1 MTRFTGQEVQTATE
15 VVRCAG
21 ELGGQ
26 GALRGHIQQAAAI
39 TSPAPNAA
47 VPPSP
52 PARSAQ
58 SVIDALSG
66 AGPLLRHIS
75 PSAAAAAAS
84 SLPPPT
90 AVGAIPGLGA
100 RAVPLSRPPASI
112 PAFGGGAGTGGGWLA
127 ANAARLSAG
136 IDALAATVGTAT
148 NALAAPA
155 TLSAQAVQGAAAAAT
170 PLAHVHPHP
179 PPPTPE
185 PPAARFADPGQV
197 QHEQAPQPPPSSDA
211 PPPRQTPP
219 SGDTPRAQQSP
230 PAQPS
235 TPTPAPVTLATT
247 GVTAPP
253 EPAPTPS
260 TGGGGVQM
268 LGFGPP
274 GLGPAPQAPP
284 LPLPRDPAPPVP
296 PPVPPI
302 EEMTKE
308 QALQAWEQLNNDKAN
323 YAARCDPRIVG
334 PLPPGPYSACMREF
348 GELNTRE
355 AALRA
360 RLGQFGISVAD
371 PSAPPPTQ
379 PNTPGAQ
386 PQQGAPGT
394 QEPPRA
400 TGESPPLIDEVP
412 LQTDLRQI
420 EEKYSQHAE
429 DFGVTDPR
437 GRAGFGNFDR
447 ALKQF
452 VDDPATMHIQGT
464 FRGQP
469 AILNYNPDSGL
480 CVIQKPDGTFISGW
494 KLSPEQTH
502 NVLTRGSL

>member
-1 MTRFTGQEVQTATE
+1 M
-15 VVRCAG
+15 
-21 ELGGQ
+21 
-26 GALRGHIQQAAAI
+26 
-39 TSPAPNAA
+39 
-47 VPPSP
+47 
-52 PARSAQ
+52 
-58 SVIDALSG
+58 IDALSG

-90 AVGAIPGLGA
+90 AVGAIPGIGA
-100 RAVPLSRPPASI
+100 RAVPLPPPPASL

-136 IDALAATVGTAT
+136 IDALAAPVGTAA
-148 NALAAPA
+148 NALATPA

-170 PLAHVHPHP
+170 PLAHVQPHP

-197 QHEQAPQPPPSSDA
+197 QHEQAPQPPPSSGA

-219 SGDTPRAQQSP
+219 SGDTPAAQQSP

-274 GLGPAPQAPP
+274 GLGPAPQAPS

-308 QALQAWEQLNNDKAN
+308 QALQAWDQLNNDKAD

-334 PLPPGPYSACMREF
+334 PLPPGPYSACMKEF

-360 RLGQFGISVAD
+360 RLAQLGIPITD
-371 PSAPPPTQ
+371 QPAPPPTQ
-379 PNTPGAQ
+379 PGTPGAQ
-386 PQQGAPGT
+386 PQPGASTSPSIVDQATQIGREASVLAPGT
-394 QEPPRA
+394 RSDAIADKVSGLHLDQEQA
-400 TGESPPLIDEVP
+400 AEAADIAAKTAFGETAGIANLPNGAKVVLPVRVDQGIALMVHPDGS
-412 LQTDLRQI
+412 
-420 EEKYSQHAE
+420 
-429 DFGVTDPR
+429 VT
-437 GRAGFGNFDR
+437 
-447 ALKQF
+447 
-452 VDDPATMHIQGT
+452 V
-464 FRGQP
+464 FRGDLHQFLP
-469 AILNYNPDSGL
+469 YLG
-480 CVIQKPDGTFISGW
+480 G
-494 KLSPEQTH
+494 
-502 NVLTRGSL
+502 